1 MLSLV
6 DVMNDFQP
14 HPQGRLIGVVQV
26 QVGAKVFALPVQ
38 AVKLD
43 RDSGEQRP
51 GGFFRDEAGHLGILV
66 DEGTEGRELERQIT
80 AGMEDA
86 VRHISKR
93 FLN

>member
-1 MLSLV
+1 MR
-6 DVMNDFQP
+6 DFSPQS
-14 HPQGRLIGVVQV
+14 QGRLIGVVQV
-26 QVGAKVFALPVQ
+26 QVGAQVFALPVQ

-43 RDSGEQRP
+43 RDNRDGGGHRP

-86 VRHISKR
+86 VRHISRR